1 MLSFLSSLFNTK
13 MLCCYCLKKIDRS
26 ASQCEWCKKENPHQ
40 YAKHYDTARPF
51 YMPLI
56 GWTDVGKTIWM
67 YSLTR
72 RLKELAGRV
81 SENFTSIPANEK
93 AMMFDRR
100 VKAAAV
106 ERVPEPTQMNEL
118 IPYVIVLQ
126 KLPSFADRTLVMRD
140 VSGEH
145 FKDFTFDPPEIDA
158 LKTASACFLMLSLP
172 DLIKKEKQI
181 EGFAMDQLLM
191 SYVHTLGTK
200 FGVDTRKSKRSLVVI
215 LSKADALAARSSTK
229 DRGGA
234 SDDYVLPEHLQDYL
248 ENDPMATAVDS
259 GRSLR
264 WTAVEFVD
272 YVEKMQAVSDQI
284 RNWVRVLPDGAN
296 FINFANSQNIDLK
309 FSLVSCLSS
318 ESDDASPMGQI
329 WEPRRVI
336 DPLLWG
342 LVLHGAAHSSNR

>member
-1 MLSFLSSLFNTK
+1 MLSLLSSLFNTK

-26 ASQCEWCKKENPHQ
+26 ASECEWCKSTNPHL

-56 GWTDVGKTIWM
+56 GWEEVGKTIWM

-72 RLKELAGRV
+72 RLRELASRV
-81 SENFTSIPANEK
+81 SENFTFIPANET
-93 AMMFDRR
+93 ANLFDRE
-100 VKAAAV
+100 VTGAAEKFAP
-106 ERVPEPTQMNEL
+106 RANTPGEL
-118 IPYVIVLQ
+118 ISYVIVLQ

-140 VSGEH
+140 VAGEH
-145 FKDFTFDPPEIDA
+145 FKDFIFNPPEIEA
-158 LKTASACFLMLSLP
+158 LKSASACFLMLSLP
-172 DLIKKEKQI
+172 DLIKKEKRI
-181 EGFAMDQLLM
+181 EGFAMDQLLR
-191 SYVHTLGTK
+191 SYVNTLGTK

-234 SDDYVLPEHLQDYL
+234 SDDYVLPAHLQDYL
-248 ENDPMATAVDS
+248 ENDPMATAIDS

-284 RNWVRVLPDGAN
+284 RNWVRGLPDGAN
-296 FINFANSQNIDLK
+296 FINLANSENIDLK
-309 FSLVSCLSS
+309 FSLITCLSR
-318 ESDDASPMGQI
+318 EVDDNSLLGQC

-342 LVLHGAAHSSNR
+342 LVLHGAGRSSKR